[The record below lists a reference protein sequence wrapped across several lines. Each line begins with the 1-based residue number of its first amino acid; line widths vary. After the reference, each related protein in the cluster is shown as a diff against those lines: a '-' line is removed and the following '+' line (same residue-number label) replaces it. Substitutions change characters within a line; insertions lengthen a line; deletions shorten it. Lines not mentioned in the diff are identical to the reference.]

1 MSIQEIKANFHQLID
16 QMENEELLKKVYH
29 LLKDYPQEDGSAD
42 FWDDL
47 SDQQQ
52 AEIDTAL
59 EESEH
64 EENLIPHDKVK
75 REARQ
80 WLKK

>member
-1 MSIQEIKANFHQLID
+1 MSIQEIKANFHHLID
-16 QMENEELLKKVYH
+16 EMENEELLKKVYN
-29 LLKDYPQEDGSAD
+29 LLKDYPKENESID

-47 SDQQQ
+47 SDGQK
-52 AEIDTAL
+52 AELDTAL

-64 EENLIPHDKVK
+64 EENLIPHDQVK
-75 REARQ
+75 QEAKT